1 MRRALYLKYC
11 NKIRLTVSQ
20 YSTRIIKIKC
30 VLSCASYIFFAVHYN
45 YIYDCYFFFFFFWL
59 FAQRDELEKLVED
72 AAIRKTAAIDVK
84 SDPEEG
90 HVALEGRRFK
100 RTDTSM

>member
-1 MRRALYLKYC
+1 MPP
-11 NKIRLTVSQ
+11 I
-20 YSTRIIKIKC
+20 YSLQFIIIIYMI
-30 VLSCASYIFFAVHYN
+30 AIFFFFF
-45 YIYDCYFFFFFFWL
+45 FFFFFFWL

>member
-1 MRRALYLKYC
+1 MIA
-11 NKIRLTVSQ
+11 
-20 YSTRIIKIKC
+20 
-30 VLSCASYIFFAVHYN
+30 IFFF
-45 YIYDCYFFFFFFWL
+45 FFFFFFWL

-100 RTDTSM
+100 

>member
-1 MRRALYLKYC
+1 MPP
-11 NKIRLTVSQ
+11 I
-20 YSTRIIKIKC
+20 YSLQFIIIIYMI
-30 VLSCASYIFFAVHYN
+30 AIFFFF
-45 YIYDCYFFFFFFWL
+45 FFFFFFWL

>member
-1 MRRALYLKYC
+1 MPP
-11 NKIRLTVSQ
+11 I
-20 YSTRIIKIKC
+20 YSLQFIIIIYMI
-30 VLSCASYIFFAVHYN
+30 AIF
-45 YIYDCYFFFFFFWL
+45 FFFFFFWL

>member
-1 MRRALYLKYC
+1 MPP
-11 NKIRLTVSQ
+11 I
-20 YSTRIIKIKC
+20 YSLQFIII
-30 VLSCASYIFFAVHYN
+30 
-45 YIYDCYFFFFFFWL
+45 IYMIAIFFFFWL
-59 FAQRDELEKLVED
+59 FAQLDELEKLVED
-72 AAIRKTAAIDVK
+72 AAIWKTAAIDVK

>member
-1 MRRALYLKYC
+1 MPP
-11 NKIRLTVSQ
+11 I
-20 YSTRIIKIKC
+20 YSLQFIIIIYMI
-30 VLSCASYIFFAVHYN
+30 AIF
-45 YIYDCYFFFFFFWL
+45 FFFFFFWL

-90 HVALEGRRFK
+90 YVALEGRRFK

>member
-1 MRRALYLKYC
+1 MCSFLCLLY
-11 NKIRLTVSQ
+11 I
-20 YSTRIIKIKC
+20 
-30 VLSCASYIFFAVHYN
+30 YIFFAVHYN
-45 YIYDCYFFFFFFWL
+45 YIYDCYFFFFFFFFFWL

-72 AAIRKTAAIDVK
+72 AAIWKTAAIDVK

>member
-1 MRRALYLKYC
+1 MPP
-11 NKIRLTVSQ
+11 I
-20 YSTRIIKIKC
+20 YSLQFIII
-30 VLSCASYIFFAVHYN
+30 
-45 YIYDCYFFFFFFWL
+45 IYMIAIFFFFWL

-72 AAIRKTAAIDVK
+72 AAIWKTAAIDVK

>member
-1 MRRALYLKYC
+1 MFFLVPP
-11 NKIRLTVSQ
+11 I
-20 YSTRIIKIKC
+20 YSLQFIIIIYMI
-30 VLSCASYIFFAVHYN
+30 AIFF
-45 YIYDCYFFFFFFWL
+45 IFLFFYFFFFFFWL

-72 AAIRKTAAIDVK
+72 AAIWKTAAIDVK

>member
-1 MRRALYLKYC
+1 MPP
-11 NKIRLTVSQ
+11 I
-20 YSTRIIKIKC
+20 YSLQFIIIIYMI
-30 VLSCASYIFFAVHYN
+30 AIFF
-45 YIYDCYFFFFFFWL
+45 FFFFFFWL

-90 HVALEGRRFK
+90 HVALGGRRFK

>member
-1 MRRALYLKYC
+1 M
-11 NKIRLTVSQ
+11 
-20 YSTRIIKIKC
+20 RIIKIKC

-45 YIYDCYFFFFFFWL
+45 YIYDCYFFIFFFFWL

>member
-1 MRRALYLKYC
+1 MPP
-11 NKIRLTVSQ
+11 I
-20 YSTRIIKIKC
+20 YSLQFIIIIYMM
-30 VLSCASYIFFAVHYN
+30 AIFFF
-45 YIYDCYFFFFFFWL
+45 FFFFFFWL

-72 AAIRKTAAIDVK
+72 AAIWKTAAIDVK